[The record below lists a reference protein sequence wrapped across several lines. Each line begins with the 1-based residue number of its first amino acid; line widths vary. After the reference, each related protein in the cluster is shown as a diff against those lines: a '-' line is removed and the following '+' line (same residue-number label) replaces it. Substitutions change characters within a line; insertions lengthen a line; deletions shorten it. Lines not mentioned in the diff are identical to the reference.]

1 MGAFG
6 CHIHAFTTPSACLSL
21 TLSGRCVIIYQ
32 AGGSSERGADGK
44 IDEKRVDA
52 MTEDILDEA
61 KGKMEATLA
70 VFRDE
75 LNRMRSGRAS
85 TALVD
90 RLTVEYYGQD
100 SELRQLASI
109 STPEAMQI
117 LIRPYDKTAIR
128 NIEKAIQMSDI
139 GVNPNV
145 DGENIRLNMPALTR
159 ERRHELVK
167 FLSRRMEETRVAIRN
182 IRRSANSDLQDFEK
196 EKLISEDEKK
206 RGEAEVQKLT
216 DSFIAQIGALGAD
229 KEQDIMEV

>member
-1 MGAFG
+1 MQLA
-6 CHIHAFTTPSACLSL
+6 ARTRAD
-21 TLSGRCVIIYQ
+21 
-32 AGGSSERGADGK
+32 ADGWAIVK
-44 IDEKRVDA
+44 WARV
-52 MTEDILDEA
+52 MYEDILDEA
-61 KGKMEATLA
+61 KGKMTSTLS

-75 LNRMRSGRAS
+75 LSRMRSGRAS

-117 LIRPYDKTAIR
+117 LIRPYDKSAIR

-159 ERRHELVK
+159 ERRLELVK
-167 FLSRRMEETRVAIRN
+167 FLNRRMEDTRVAIRN

-196 EKLISEDEKK
+196 EKLISEDDKK
-206 RGEAEVQKLT
+206 RGESEVQKLT
-216 DSFIAQIGALGAD
+216 DSFIAQIGELGAD
-229 KEQDIMEV
+229 KEKDIMEV

>member
-1 MGAFG
+1 MLLARQ
-6 CHIHAFTTPSACLSL
+6 IW
-21 TLSGRCVIIYQ
+21 
-32 AGGSSERGADGK
+32 
-44 IDEKRVDA
+44 KRVDA

-61 KGKMEATLA
+61 KGKMKATLA

-75 LNRMRSGRAS
+75 LSRMRSGRAS

-139 GVNPNV
+139 GVNPNI

-159 ERRHELVK
+159 ERRLELVK
-167 FLSRRMEETRVAIRN
+167 FLNRRMEDTRVAIRN

-216 DSFIAQIGALGAD
+216 DNFIAQIGALGAD
-229 KEQDIMEV
+229 KEKDIMEV

>member
-1 MGAFG
+1 
-6 CHIHAFTTPSACLSL
+6 
-21 TLSGRCVIIYQ
+21 
-32 AGGSSERGADGK
+32 
-44 IDEKRVDA
+44 

-61 KGKMEATLA
+61 KGKMQSTLS

-75 LNRMRSGRAS
+75 LSRMRSGRAS

-90 RLTVEYYGQD
+90 RLPVEYYGQD

-117 LIRPYDKTAIR
+117 LIRPYDKGSIR

-139 GVNPNV
+139 GVNPNI

-159 ERRHELVK
+159 ERRMELVK
-167 FLSRRMEETRVAIRN
+167 FLNRRMEDTRVAIRH
-182 IRRSANSDLQDFEK
+182 IRRSANNDLQDFEK

-206 RGEAEVQKLT
+206 RGEADVQKLT
-216 DSFIAQIGALGAD
+216 DQFIAQIGELGAD
-229 KEQDIMEV
+229 KEKDIMEV